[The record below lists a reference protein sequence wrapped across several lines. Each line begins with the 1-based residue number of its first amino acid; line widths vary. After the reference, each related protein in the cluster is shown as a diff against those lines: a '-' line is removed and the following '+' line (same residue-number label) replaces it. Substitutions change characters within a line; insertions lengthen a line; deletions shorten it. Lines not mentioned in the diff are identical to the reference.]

1 MRIRVQS
8 LACSVGQ
15 GFGVAGSCDVCGR
28 HGSDPVLLWLCCRL
42 AATALIQPLAWEP
55 LYAAGAAL
63 KRQKKKKLRK
73 KRKRKRGDKRYP
85 KKNWFKTTLT
95 TREVLLTKKSQLI
108 LDAKSRAQ
116 EKSPGK
122 NVLDLDSDGRDDR
135 NLKEWRE
142 RKVQLC

>member
-42 AATALIQPLAWEP
+42 AATDLIQPLAWEP

-63 KRQKKKKLRK
+63 KRQKKKKNK
-73 KRKRKRGDKRYP
+73 KE
-85 KKNWFKTTLT
+85 KKK
-95 TREVLLTKKSQLI
+95 
-108 LDAKSRAQ
+108 
-116 EKSPGK
+116 EKGGQKIS
-122 NVLDLDSDGRDDR
+122 
-135 NLKEWRE
+135 
-142 RKVQLC
+142 